1 MNIDE
6 IDITKTVSYFDPSA
20 VQTKKLIGKRSYP
33 CHITECI
40 IKEVAVRKKY
50 KAKVFNLKLEVA
62 EECGGL
68 NFEDDNGNEISGKAF
83 VGSKISATGIFLF
96 LNPQEGDDFESN
108 NGGNE
113 SYVKFC
119 KSIGHN
125 PKEVEIEVDGEKRNV
140 FEFPTLSKEDV
151 INKPV
156 MAWCDYE
163 TWKSYK
169 DGKNYTTIKAKGFNL
184 WEEGKNLT
192 PKEEDLPF

>member
-96 LNPQEGDDFESN
+96 LNPQ
-108 NGGNE
+108 
-113 SYVKFC
+113 
-119 KSIGHN
+119 
-125 PKEVEIEVDGEKRNV
+125 
-140 FEFPTLSKEDV
+140 
-151 INKPV
+151 
-156 MAWCDYE
+156 
-163 TWKSYK
+163 
-169 DGKNYTTIKAKGFNL
+169 
-184 WEEGKNLT
+184 
-192 PKEEDLPF
+192 